1 MKTLLE
7 NLNYQPHTLINE
19 EIETPESVLAHFF
32 FCHEL
37 HTTRAQIQEFY
48 HAWQNIHAE
57 APDGQEIKNMVF
69 FFEGLI
75 DLVNASYVIGYKHE
89 NKQDGI

>member
-7 NLNYQPHTLINE
+7 ALNYQPHTLINE
-19 EIETPESVLAHFF
+19 EIETPESTLAHFF

-37 HTTRAQIQEFY
+37 HDTRSRLQEFY

-69 FFEGLI
+69 FFESLI
-75 DLVNASYVIGYKHE
+75 DLVNASYVVGYNHDHGKD
-89 NKQDGI
+89 KI